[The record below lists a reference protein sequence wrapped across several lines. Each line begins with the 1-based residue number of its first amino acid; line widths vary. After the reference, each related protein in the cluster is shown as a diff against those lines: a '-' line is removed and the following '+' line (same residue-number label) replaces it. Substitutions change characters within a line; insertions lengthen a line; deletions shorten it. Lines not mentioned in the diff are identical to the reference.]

1 MGNMAG
7 MAVPVTLACGAY
19 DRTLPLA
26 LGEVRAQGV
35 DLTYLPMAPEEV
47 FWRMTRHGEFDAA
60 EMSMSSYLVRLARGD
75 TALVA
80 IPVFTS
86 RMFRHSC
93 IWINA
98 DAGIRRP
105 EDLKAKRMGV
115 PEYQVTA
122 VVWIR
127 GFLQDDYGVAP
138 SDMRWYRGGLIQ
150 PGRVEKLEIQPP
162 GVELNAIDPTR
173 TLSEMLASGEI
184 DALMAPRPPSTYDGD
199 HVRRLFPDFRAAEA
213 DYYRRTK
220 IFPIMHTVVIRRELL
235 DRHPWLARSLY
246 DALCEAKRRT
256 LRNLVDWPAA
266 LVTSLPWQLA
276 ETEATQ
282 ALMGTDFWPYG
293 VEPNRKTLEALARY
307 HHDQGL
313 SERQVS
319 VDEMFAASTLD
330 EYVI

>member
-1 MGNMAG
+1 
-7 MAVPVTLACGAY
+7 MAVSVTLACGAY

-26 LGEVRAQGV
+26 LGDVRPEGV
-35 DLTYLPMAPEEV
+35 DLTYLPMQPEEV

-75 TALVA
+75 RALVA

-93 IWINA
+93 VWINA
-98 DAGIRRP
+98 DSGIQRP

-127 GFLQDDYGVAP
+127 GFLEDDYGVKP
-138 SDMRWYRGGLIQ
+138 SDMRWYRGGLLQ
-150 PGRVEKLEIQPP
+150 PGRVEKLEISPP
-162 GVELNAIDPTR
+162 GVELNAIDASR
-173 TLSEMLASGEI
+173 TLSDMLATGEI
-184 DALMAPRPPSTYDGD
+184 DALMAPRPPSTYDGQ
-199 HVRRLFPDFRAAEA
+199 HVRRLFEDFKSVEA
-213 DYYRRTK
+213 DYYARTR
-220 IFPIMHTVVIRRELL
+220 IFPIMHTVVIRRDLL
-235 DRHPWLARSLY
+235 ERHPWLARSLY
-246 DALCEAKRRT
+246 DALSEAKQRT
-256 LRNLVDWPAA
+256 LSNLTTWPAA

-282 ALMGTDFWPYG
+282 AVMGDDFWPYG
-293 VEPNRKTLEALARY
+293 LEANRKTLETLARY
-307 HHDQGL
+307 HHEQGL
-313 SERQVS
+313 SARQVA
-319 VDEMFAASTLD
+319 VDEMFAESTLD

>member
-1 MGNMAG
+1 MTLS
-7 MAVPVTLACGAY
+7 VTLACGAY

-26 LGEVRAQGV
+26 LGEVRPQGV
-35 DLTYLPMAPEEV
+35 DLTYLPMGPEEV

-75 TALVA
+75 NGLVA

-93 IWINA
+93 VWVNA
-98 DAGIRRP
+98 EAGIQRP
-105 EDLKAKRMGV
+105 EDLKGKRMGV

-127 GFLQDDYGVAP
+127 GFLLDDYGVAP

-150 PGRVEKLEIQPP
+150 PGRVEKLDIQPP
-162 GVELNAIDPTR
+162 GVELNAIDPAR

-184 DALMAPRPPSTYDGD
+184 DALMAPRPPSSYDGVR
-199 HVRRLFPDFRAAEA
+199 VRRLFPEFRSVEA
-213 DYYRRTK
+213 DYYQRTK
-220 IFPIMHTVVIRRELL
+220 IFPIMHTVVIRRDLL

-246 DALCEAKRRT
+246 DALREAKRRT
-256 LRNLVDWPAA
+256 LNNLVDWPSA

-276 ETEATQ
+276 ETEATRQ
-282 ALMGTDFWPYG
+282 LMGDDFWPYG
-293 VEPNRKTLEALARY
+293 IEPNRHTLATLAKY
-307 HHDQGL
+307 HHEQGL
-313 SERQVS
+313 SDRLVE
-319 VDEMFAASTLD
+319 VDEMFAESTLD

>member
-1 MGNMAG
+1 

-26 LGEVRAQGV
+26 LGEVRPQGV
-35 DLTYLPMAPEEV
+35 DLTYLPMGPEEV

-60 EMSMSSYLVRLARGD
+60 EMSMSSYLVRRSRGD
-75 TALVA
+75 DEVLA

-98 DAGIRRP
+98 DAGIQRP
-105 EDLKAKRMGV
+105 EDLKGKKMGV

-150 PGRVEKLEIQPP
+150 PGRVEKLAISPP
-162 GVELNAIDPTR
+162 GVELQMISPER

-184 DALMAPRPPSTYDGD
+184 DALMAPRPPSTYDGK
-199 HVRRLFPDFRAAEA
+199 HVRRLFEDFRSVEA
-213 DYYRRTK
+213 DYYRRTH
-220 IFPIMHTVVIRRELL
+220 IFPIMHTVVLRRALVQQY
-235 DRHPWLARSLY
+235 PWLARSLY

-256 LRNLVDWPAA
+256 LANLVTWPSA

-282 ALMGTDFWPYG
+282 ALMGDDFWPYG
-293 VEPNRKTLEALARY
+293 LEPNRHNLTTLANY
-307 HHDQGL
+307 HHEQGL
-313 SERQVS
+313 SERLVE
-319 VDEMFAASTLD
+319 VEEMFAESTLD